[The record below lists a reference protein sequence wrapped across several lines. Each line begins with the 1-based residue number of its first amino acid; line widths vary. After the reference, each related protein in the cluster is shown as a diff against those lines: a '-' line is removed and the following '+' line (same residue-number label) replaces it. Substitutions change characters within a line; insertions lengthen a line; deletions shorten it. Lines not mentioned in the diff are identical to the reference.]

1 MPDGAIDHLEPR
13 LDGASADVANLGVLA
28 RPLHMV
34 VRAEGEVDLVDR
46 FDRLLRLL
54 GSDELGQVAADLMG
68 KGELAIGK
76 RSGAGEAGRD
86 VAGLA
91 SDAPPGS
98 ILRAVPALDG
108 STLLDHD
115 DMGVRTALKKLE
127 SREDPRRPRADDD
140 DISFH
145 GGRSPPTSWERE
157 SLPSENAPA
166 PEKPVV
172 MLQGWHPTHRP
183 VRSFGQ
189 CLRSTGRPFSIMTT
203 WVSGRPSRS

>member
-1 MPDGAIDHLEPR
+1 MPLDREIQLLSLLGAKMPDGAIDHLEPR

-46 FDRLLRLL
+46 FDGLLRLL

-76 RSGAGEAGRD
+76 RSGTGEAGRD

-91 SDAPPGS
+91 SDAPPSS

-108 STLLDHD
+108 AALLDHD

-127 SREDPRRPRADDD
+127 RREDPRRPRADDD

-145 GGRSPPTSWERE
+145 GGSPH
-157 SLPSENAPA
+157 
-166 PEKPVV
+166 
-172 MLQGWHPTHRP
+172 G
-183 VRSFGQ
+183 
-189 CLRSTGRPFSIMTT
+189 
-203 WVSGRPSRS
+203 